1 VVLQGKLAI
10 FIGFWDIR
18 LGKMGRAMSDKTGFS
33 RKSGRVLWAAAQL
46 GQISL
51 DKRAVFNY
59 LSNSLMTGVLKT
71 VWGNRECYQQ
81 KRQANA
87 GAARGAVT
95 TG

>member
-1 VVLQGKLAI
+1 
-10 FIGFWDIR
+10 
-18 LGKMGRAMSDKTGFS
+18 
-33 RKSGRVLWAAAQL
+33 
-46 GQISL
+46 
-51 DKRAVFNY
+51 VFNY